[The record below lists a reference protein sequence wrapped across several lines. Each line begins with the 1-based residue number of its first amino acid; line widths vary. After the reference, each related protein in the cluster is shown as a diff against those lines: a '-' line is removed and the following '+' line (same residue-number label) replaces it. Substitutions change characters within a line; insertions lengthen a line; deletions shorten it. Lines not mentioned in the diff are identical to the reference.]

1 MIDSAPMDKTIFVN
15 PIYGNFS
22 AAAFHV
28 QIDLFHLRVR
38 PSMNPRPALPTNG
51 KPISTGKKGRLLW
64 IILGIVLC
72 PVPVPTPV
80 EFRLFVIVDRIG

>member
-1 MIDSAPMDKTIFVN
+1 MRYHQLPVFQKALLFPRLS
-15 PIYGNFS
+15 
-22 AAAFHV
+22 
-28 QIDLFHLRVR
+28 FHLRVR

-80 EFRLFVIVDRIG
+80 EFRLFVRVDRIG